1 MGYVRA
7 AMANDVLNFL
17 GDLVREA
24 RARGAD
30 EADAVDIDS
39 RSLDAAVRLGK
50 IEHMERSELRK
61 TGLRVLVGRRQAI
74 VATADRQA
82 ETASALVGRAVA
94 MARAAPEDPHAG
106 LAEPALLAED
116 WPELDLYDD
125 ARPAS
130 EDLVRGALEAEAA
143 ALDVAGVTN
152 SEGAGASRSETR
164 VALVSSNGFAGGYRR
179 SGCGLSVSVL
189 AGEGTAMESGYDWSR
204 AVHASDLA
212 EPAAVGRSA
221 GERAVKRLGPV
232 KPGTAVMP
240 VVFEQR
246 LAGGLVGAL
255 AGAINGAAVARGTSF
270 LKDAMGEAVLKD
282 GMNLIDDPGR
292 RRGLG
297 SRPFDAEG
305 LPCRR
310 RALVEDGVLRSW
322 LLDLRS
328 ARQLGLPP
336 TGHASRGAGSAP
348 GPASSNLYLE
358 PGRRS
363 PEDLIGEIENG
374 LFVTALMGHGVDLVA
389 GRYSQGAAGFAIR
402 GGKIAEPVSEIT
414 IAGELRDML
423 LGLDAADDLVFRG
436 SANAPTLRVEAMT
449 VGGR

>member
-1 MGYVRA
+1 MVYVDRA
-7 AMANDVLNFL
+7 METDALNFL
-17 GDLVREA
+17 DDLVREA
-24 RARGAD
+24 RAQGAD

-39 RSLDAAVRLGK
+39 RSLEAAVRLGK

-61 TGLRVLVGRRQAI
+61 TGLRVLVGRRQAV
-74 VATADRQA
+74 VASADR
-82 ETASALVGRAVA
+82 EPGTAAALVERAVA

-106 LAEPALLAED
+106 LAEPALLASE
-116 WPELDLYDD
+116 WPELNLFD
-125 ARPAS
+125 AEAPAS
-130 EDLVRGALEAEAA
+130 EDLVRKAVEAEAA

-164 VALVSSNGFAGGYRR
+164 VALVSSNGFTGGYRR

-189 AGEGTAMESGYDWSR
+189 AGEGTAMESEYDWSQ

-212 EPAAVGRSA
+212 EPAALGRNA
-221 GERAVKRLGPV
+221 GERAVRRLGPV
-232 KPGTAVMP
+232 KPETAVMP

-246 LAGGLVGAL
+246 LAGRLVGAL

-282 GMNLIDDPGR
+282 HLSLIDDPGR

-305 LPCRR
+305 LPCTR

-336 TGHASRGAGSAP
+336 TGNAARSAGSAP
-348 GPASSNLYLE
+348 GPASSNLYME
-358 PGRRS
+358 PGPLA
-363 PEDLIGEIENG
+363 PEELIGEIETG

-402 GGKIAEPVSEIT
+402 GGELAEPVSEIT
-414 IAGELRDML
+414 IAGDLREML

-436 SANAPTLRVEAMT
+436 AVNAPTLRLDAMT

>member
-1 MGYVRA
+1 MT
-7 AMANDVLNFL
+7 NDVLNFL

-39 RSLDAAVRLGK
+39 RSLEATVRFGK

-61 TGLRVLVGRRQAI
+61 TGLRVLVGRRQAV
-74 VATADRQA
+74 VASADRQR
-82 ETASALVGRAVA
+82 ETASALVERAVA

-106 LAEPALLAED
+106 LAEPALLASD
-116 WPELDLYDD
+116 WPELDLYDAD
-125 ARPAS
+125 VPAS
-130 EDLVRGALEAEAA
+130 EEFVRKAAEAEAA

-152 SEGAGASRSETR
+152 SEGAGAGRSETH

-179 SGCGLSVSVL
+179 SGFGLSVSVL
-189 AGEGTAMESGYDWSR
+189 AGEGTAMESEYDWSQ

-212 EPAAVGRSA
+212 DPAALGLSA
-221 GERAVKRLGPV
+221 GERAVRRLGPV
-232 KPGTAVMP
+232 KPETAVMP

-246 LAGGLVGAL
+246 LAGRLVGAL

-270 LKDAMGEAVLKD
+270 LKDAMGEAVLRD
-282 GMNLIDDPGR
+282 NMALIDDPGR

-305 LPCRR
+305 LPCER
-310 RALVEDGVLRSW
+310 RALVENGVLRSW

-328 ARQLGLPP
+328 ARQLGVPP
-336 TGHASRGAGSAP
+336 TGNAARSAGSAP
-348 GPASSNLYLE
+348 GPTSSNLYLE
-358 PGRRS
+358 PGGLS
-363 PEDLIGEIENG
+363 PEELIGEIESG
-374 LFVTALMGHGVDLVA
+374 LFVTSLMGHGVDLVA
-389 GRYSQGAAGFAIR
+389 GRYSQGAGGFAIR
-402 GGKIAEPVSEIT
+402 GGKLAEPVSEIT
-414 IAGELRDML
+414 IAGDLRDML

-436 SANAPTLRVEAMT
+436 SVNAPTLRVDAMT

>member
-1 MGYVRA
+1 MVYVDRA
-7 AMANDVLNFL
+7 METDVLNFL
-17 GDLVREA
+17 DDLVREA
-24 RARGAD
+24 RAQGAD

-39 RSLDAAVRLGK
+39 RSLEAAVRLGR

-61 TGLRVLVGRRQAI
+61 TGLRVLVGRRQAV
-74 VATADRQA
+74 VASADRDPG
-82 ETASALVGRAVA
+82 TAVALVERAVA

-106 LAEPALLAED
+106 LAEPALLASQ
-116 WPELDLYDD
+116 WPELNLFD
-125 ARPAS
+125 AEAPAS
-130 EDLVRGALEAEAA
+130 EDLVGKAAEAEAA

-189 AGEGTAMESGYDWSR
+189 AGEGTAMESEYDWSQ

-212 EPAAVGRSA
+212 EPAALGRNA
-221 GERAVKRLGPV
+221 GERAVRRLGPV
-232 KPGTAVMP
+232 KPETAVMP

-246 LAGGLVGAL
+246 LAGRLIGAL
-255 AGAINGAAVARGTSF
+255 AGAINGAAIARGTSF

-282 GMNLIDDPGR
+282 HLSLIDDPGR

-305 LPCRR
+305 LPCTR

-336 TGHASRGAGSAP
+336 TGNAARSAGSAP

-358 PGRRS
+358 PGPLA
-363 PEDLIGEIENG
+363 PEELIGEIETG

-402 GGKIAEPVSEIT
+402 GGEIAEPVSEIT
-414 IAGELRDML
+414 IAGDLREML

-436 SANAPTLRVEAMT
+436 AVNAPTLRLDAMT

>member
-1 MGYVRA
+1 MVYVDRA
-7 AMANDVLNFL
+7 METDALNFL
-17 GDLVREA
+17 DDLVRKA
-24 RARGAD
+24 RAQGAD

-39 RSLDAAVRLGK
+39 RSLEAAVRLGK

-61 TGLRVLVGRRQAI
+61 TGLRVLVGRRQAV
-74 VATADRQA
+74 VASADRDP
-82 ETASALVGRAVA
+82 ETAAALVERAVA

-106 LAEPALLAED
+106 LAEPALLASE
-116 WPELDLYDD
+116 WPELNLFD
-125 ARPAS
+125 ADVPAS
-130 EDLVRGALEAEAA
+130 EDLVGKAVEAEAA

-152 SEGAGASRSETR
+152 SEGAGASRSETH

-189 AGEGTAMESGYDWSR
+189 AGEGTTMESEYDWSQ

-212 EPAAVGRSA
+212 EPAALGRNA
-221 GERAVKRLGPV
+221 GERAVRRLGPV
-232 KPGTAVMP
+232 KPETAVMP

-246 LAGGLVGAL
+246 LAGRLVGAL

-282 GMNLIDDPGR
+282 HLSLIDDPGR

-305 LPCRR
+305 LPCTR

-336 TGHASRGAGSAP
+336 TGNAARSAGSAP

-358 PGRRS
+358 PGPLA
-363 PEDLIGEIENG
+363 PEELIGEIETG

-402 GGKIAEPVSEIT
+402 GGELAEPVSEIT
-414 IAGELRDML
+414 IAGDLREML

-436 SANAPTLRVEAMT
+436 AVNAPTLRLDAMT

>member
-1 MGYVRA
+1 MCA
-7 AMANDVLNFL
+7 T
-17 GDLVREA
+17 A
-24 RARGAD
+24 RAQGAD

-39 RSLDAAVRLGK
+39 RSLEAAVRFGK
-50 IEHMERSELRK
+50 VEHMERSERRK
-61 TGLRVLVGRRQAI
+61 TGLRVLVGRRQAV

-82 ETASALVGRAVA
+82 ETAAALVERAVA

-106 LAEPALLAED
+106 LAEPGLLARE
-116 WPELDLYDD
+116 WPELDLYDA

-130 EDLVRGALEAEAA
+130 EALVRQALEAEAA
-143 ALDVAGVTN
+143 ALGVAGVTN
-152 SEGAGASRSETR
+152 SEGAGASRSESR

-179 SGCGLSVSVL
+179 SGYGLSVSVL

-204 AVHASDLA
+204 AVHAADLA
-212 EPAAVGRSA
+212 APAAVGRSA
-221 GERAVKRLGPV
+221 GERAVRRLGPV
-232 KPGTAVMP
+232 KPETAVMP

-255 AGAINGAAVARGTSF
+255 AGAVNGAAVARGTSF

-282 GMNLIDDPGR
+282 GLDLVDDPGR

-310 RALVEDGVLRSW
+310 RALVEGGVLRSW

-328 ARQLGLPP
+328 ARRLGLPP
-336 TGHASRGAGSAP
+336 AGHAARSAGAAP
-348 GPASSNLYLE
+348 GPASSNLYLA
-358 PGRRS
+358 PGRLS
-363 PEDLIGEIENG
+363 PDELVGEIEHG

-402 GGKIAEPVSEIT
+402 GGEIAEPVSEIT
-414 IAGELRDML
+414 IAGELRGML
-423 LGLDAADDLVFRG
+423 LGLEAADDLVFRG
-436 SANAPTLRVEAMT
+436 AANAPTLRVEAMT